1 MDKEQVC
8 AEKPQNQTLKKIKKG
23 FTSGVNFV
31 KNKYGYFII
40 PLFIA
45 VIFGVAL
52 FSFGIW
58 PFGNTVMASYDMLA
72 QVCPILEH
80 FFDVFSGE
88 SGLFHTFYL
97 GGGMDMFGILAYCAV
112 SPFTFLFLLA
122 GEGGAI
128 YMVSIVLPIK
138 LVCIALSAFIFLRVY
153 FKRLPQYVQVTLA
166 ILYAYS
172 GYTFV
177 ANTYIIWLDI
187 MMYMP
192 ILGAGFI
199 EFAKNKKIR
208 LLVLGLTLNIYAC
221 FSIVCFSFFTVFPIF
236 VIYVL
241 ICKDK
246 AEWKEYLSKL
256 GLAFVLAVAVS
267 LPILIPS
274 LMAYLKAG
282 RNTGIFSE
290 VFTPNKIDEMGVHLY
305 EKLTYIFMDTPSL
318 ALVLLYFARSKK
330 NDKFSYFLAITL
342 AYLLIPCI
350 VDESMLLLNMG
361 SYNSYALRFGFLIS
375 FYFLFV
381 GAKAIDEY
389 IESKAD
395 DFEPTK
401 KKSAVSM
408 LFVSALVIVAVL
420 FTFRFFN
427 YILNEEFRSSSFIMN
442 FFGEK
447 SDMYPFQD
455 FFACFAHSEG
465 ALEGVG
471 VLLVIMIIALVPTV
485 LLIKFKCVRFKDV
498 ASFLVILC
506 LSQTVFYNFSLVR
519 GNRQGGSGEKFD
531 YYAEMLDEIDDDE
544 VYRLKSFGYYIS
556 ADAPLVLGE
565 YSHSFF
571 SSMADQKNITLPK
584 FFEYDGSY
592 TVSTRSNWGNTFSD
606 AMMGYKYVVYEA
618 VNFPSANA
626 YVQTEN
632 TKDFDRYFLSQVG
645 SAVYKYP
652 SVKVAYCKSG
662 ESDKEKIWRNLSK
675 EEHGVN
681 KWSSLKI
688 VLDGKNFKGYLGD
701 ELIYSLTMSSDKI
714 SAISAITKDT
724 LGSFRNLKVLDGS
737 GKEIDGEWTFR
748 NGWKQENGVYT
759 TVKDDNEMD
768 FSYGENQTVKTFK
781 ADVRFTESDHDY
793 DYIGISVTD
802 ANDAEYKLLI
812 EPNVGYKLYKN
823 GLSFP
828 MASVIDRGELK
839 FSSQEKKAQFEQL
852 LALLND
858 GERIEADGTLSL
870 STAKIATLRD
880 KLRTGEVKHTLS
892 KNTIKLETF
901 VCEKNKMLYLN
912 YVNLDGYK
920 VYVNGTER
928 QFKENDLDL
937 MLIDLDAGKN
947 EVVIKYVSPY
957 PKYML
962 IGAILGALIIAVC
975 LLAYKVKPIVFEKVS
990 VVISWAVVLLAFI
1003 VTVFFFIFPIAVYI
1017 TKFFSTYVK
1026 YLFV

>member
-471 VLLVIMIIALVPTV
+471 VLLVVMIIALVPTV

-498 ASFLVILC
+498 ASFLVIL
-506 LSQTVFYNFSLVR
+506 
-519 GNRQGGSGEKFD
+519 
-531 YYAEMLDEIDDDE
+531 
-544 VYRLKSFGYYIS
+544 
-556 ADAPLVLGE
+556 
-565 YSHSFF
+565 
-571 SSMADQKNITLPK
+571 
-584 FFEYDGSY
+584 
-592 TVSTRSNWGNTFSD
+592 
-606 AMMGYKYVVYEA
+606 
-618 VNFPSANA
+618 
-626 YVQTEN
+626 
-632 TKDFDRYFLSQVG
+632 
-645 SAVYKYP
+645 
-652 SVKVAYCKSG
+652 
-662 ESDKEKIWRNLSK
+662 
-675 EEHGVN
+675 
-681 KWSSLKI
+681 
-688 VLDGKNFKGYLGD
+688 
-701 ELIYSLTMSSDKI
+701 
-714 SAISAITKDT
+714 
-724 LGSFRNLKVLDGS
+724 
-737 GKEIDGEWTFR
+737 
-748 NGWKQENGVYT
+748 
-759 TVKDDNEMD
+759 
-768 FSYGENQTVKTFK
+768 
-781 ADVRFTESDHDY
+781 
-793 DYIGISVTD
+793 
-802 ANDAEYKLLI
+802 
-812 EPNVGYKLYKN
+812 
-823 GLSFP
+823 
-828 MASVIDRGELK
+828 
-839 FSSQEKKAQFEQL
+839 
-852 LALLND
+852 
-858 GERIEADGTLSL
+858 
-870 STAKIATLRD
+870 
-880 KLRTGEVKHTLS
+880 
-892 KNTIKLETF
+892 
-901 VCEKNKMLYLN
+901 
-912 YVNLDGYK
+912 
-920 VYVNGTER
+920 
-928 QFKENDLDL
+928 
-937 MLIDLDAGKN
+937 
-947 EVVIKYVSPY
+947 
-957 PKYML
+957 
-962 IGAILGALIIAVC
+962 
-975 LLAYKVKPIVFEKVS
+975 
-990 VVISWAVVLLAFI
+990 
-1003 VTVFFFIFPIAVYI
+1003 
-1017 TKFFSTYVK
+1017 
-1026 YLFV
+1026 